1 LAEAVQTTTWK
12 GKRRVRTSFAKAK
25 ADAFEVR
32 RDITTTEVLA
42 NARVAYAQVIAAK
55 TLLALSEKEV
65 AIRRKARRLI
75 SRKSSHGGA
84 LRLEVEKADVSLQTA
99 EVGRDRRV
107 QELKVAKRTLA
118 SLWGSET
125 SDWKLATDELR
136 LHDPETELSATHT
149 EQTPD
154 VIYATAQKESAEMS
168 ADLQR
173 ALAVP
178 DVTVSAGYRRFDA
191 TDDHAFVA
199 DISIP
204 LPLFDRNQF
213 ATAGADEKLKAS
225 QLDVSN
231 TRLTVNTELESRRDT
246 LRLLL
251 RERKLLQQSI
261 LPQTERV
268 LNSATDA
275 YRLGRI
281 SYLDYLDAQTTYLER
296 RERLVTVTLS
306 ALRNQ
311 VEIQRLNG
319 TLLERITQMDQG
331 ECHAQ

>member
-1 LAEAVQTTTWK
+1 MKQYPTFGLLAGVLALIFVNATQAQDLSSENVTLSSEQAPSSISCFSQVKVRVLSGSPRLKSQSAVLRSLRAETQQAALLPNPVITFEVENFGGSRSDDNLENTGGLSQLIEMA

-136 LHDPETELSATHT
+136 LHDPETELSA
-149 EQTPD
+149 
-154 VIYATAQKESAEMS
+154 
-168 ADLQR
+168 
-173 ALAVP
+173 
-178 DVTVSAGYRRFDA
+178 
-191 TDDHAFVA
+191 
-199 DISIP
+199 
-204 LPLFDRNQF
+204 
-213 ATAGADEKLKAS
+213 
-225 QLDVSN
+225 
-231 TRLTVNTELESRRDT
+231 
-246 LRLLL
+246 
-251 RERKLLQQSI
+251 
-261 LPQTERV
+261 
-268 LNSATDA
+268 
-275 YRLGRI
+275 
-281 SYLDYLDAQTTYLER
+281 
-296 RERLVTVTLS
+296 LS
-306 ALRNQ
+306 L
-311 VEIQRLNG
+311 IH
-319 TLLERITQMDQG
+319 I
-331 ECHAQ
+331 